1 MFNST
6 HTLVGL
12 GMARCGL
19 ERWAPRAVWTAVI
32 AASLPDIDLIAQ
44 FNGAASYITYHRGIT
59 HSVPGIVVLS
69 LLLGWAMHGISP
81 GFRGHFAV
89 ALLVMATHPAL
100 DFLNTYGIRP
110 LFPLGR
116 RWIYGDILFVIDPY
130 ADLALAAG
138 LFFAWRAPQKR
149 KLAGAVGLAVML
161 GYIGLRLE
169 LRNLAHRQLQSL
181 TAELPGF
188 VSSAVS
194 PRMLNPLT
202 WTGIVET
209 KDDVFSVDVDAFQG
223 VGLEL
228 ARFRKGDDSVAVA
241 AARNTPGAAALLA
254 FARFPVVQTQTTT
267 FGYRVEFID
276 FRFYREETGT
286 ALASIVDLNRTLQV
300 LRESTGFNERVSP
313 VTPSASTNGSP

>member
-12 GMARCGL
+12 SMARCGL
-19 ERWAPRAVWTAVI
+19 ERWAPRAVWTAVM
-32 AASLPDIDLIAQ
+32 AASLPDIDLVTQ

-59 HSVPGIVVLS
+59 HTIPGIIVLS
-69 LLLGWAMHGISP
+69 LLLGLVMHWVSP

-89 ALLVMATHPAL
+89 ALLVMITHPVL
-100 DFLNTYGIRP
+100 DFLNAYGIRP
-110 LFPLGR
+110 LLPLER
-116 RWIYGDILFVIDPY
+116 RWIYGDVLFVVDPY
-130 ADLALAAG
+130 IDLILAAG
-138 LFFAWRAPQKR
+138 LFAAWRAPGKR
-149 KLAGAVGLAVML
+149 KTAAAVGLALML
-161 GYIGLRLE
+161 GYVAIRVE
-169 LRNLAHRQLQSL
+169 LRNLAQRQLLSL

-194 PRMLNPLT
+194 PRMLNPFK

-209 KDDVFSVDVDAFQG
+209 KDDVFSADVDAFQG

-228 ARFRKGDDSVAVA
+228 ARFRKAVESPPIA

-254 FARFPVVQTQTTT
+254 FARFPVIQVQPTT

-276 FRFYREETGT
+276 FRFYREDAGA
-286 ALASIVDLNRTLQV
+286 ALASVVDLNPALQV
-300 LRESTGFNERVSP
+300 IRESTGFNERVSP
-313 VTPSASTNGSP
+313 ATPGVSTNGSP